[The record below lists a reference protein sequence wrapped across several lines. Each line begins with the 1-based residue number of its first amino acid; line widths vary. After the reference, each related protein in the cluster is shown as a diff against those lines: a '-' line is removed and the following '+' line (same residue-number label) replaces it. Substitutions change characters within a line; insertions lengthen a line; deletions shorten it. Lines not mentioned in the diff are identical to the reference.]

1 MNIDPKSLRLFL
13 LVLERGTISG
23 AAEQF
28 HIAPAAVSKRLSDL
42 EQQLGAA
49 LIERSNKGVYP
60 TAAGKSL
67 AAMSQRL
74 LDDMDAMGALM
85 RDFAGGATGHV
96 RIAANLSSITQFL
109 PQALSSFMARHP
121 KVRVSLEER
130 ISAGVAQAVAD
141 NNADLGVLI
150 RGVGSAEVEYY
161 DYRQDEL
168 VLLVPATHP
177 LAGRGELAFAD
188 TLDFD
193 YVGMHTG
200 SHPNLLLLR
209 AASELERTWRC
220 RVQVTSYDAQCRM
233 IEAGLGIGVLPRS
246 VAESYVQS
254 LGLALCVIKEPW
266 TSRRVALCV
275 RSRYSLSPAARLL
288 MDHLLQ
294 N

>member
-13 LVLERGTISG
+13 LVIERGTISG

-42 EQQLGAA
+42 EEQFGAT
-49 LIERSNKGVYP
+49 LIERSNKGVHP
-60 TAAGKSL
+60 TAAGKAL
-67 AAMSQRL
+67 AAMAQRL
-74 LDDMDAMGALM
+74 LDDMAAMGALM

-130 ISAGVAQAVAD
+130 ISSDVAQAVAD

-150 RGVGSAEVEYY
+150 RGAGSVEVEYY

-168 VLLVPATHP
+168 VLLVPPSHP
-177 LAGRGELAFAD
+177 LAGRREVAFAD

-209 AASELERTWRC
+209 AASELERNWRC

-246 VAESYVQS
+246 VAGSYVQG
-254 LGLALCVIKEPW
+254 LGLSMCVLKEPW
-266 TSRRVALCV
+266 AKRRVALCV

>member
-13 LVLERGTISG
+13 LVIERGTISG

-42 EQQLGAA
+42 EEQLGAT
-49 LIERSNKGVYP
+49 LIERSNKGVHP
-60 TAAGKSL
+60 TAAGKAL
-67 AAMSQRL
+67 AAMAQRL
-74 LDDMDAMGALM
+74 LDDMAAMGALM

-130 ISAGVAQAVAD
+130 ISSDVAQAVAD

-150 RGVGSAEVEYY
+150 RGAGSVEVEYY

-168 VLLVPATHP
+168 VLLVPPSHP
-177 LAGRGELAFAD
+177 LAGCREVAFAD

-209 AASELERTWRC
+209 AASELERSWRC

-246 VAESYVQS
+246 VAGSYVQG
-254 LGLALCVIKEPW
+254 LGLSMCVLKEPW
-266 TSRRVALCV
+266 AKRRVALCV